1 MHLGVVVREEVVSAA
16 EYDSVATLLTE
27 GAQMNHLVVHTVLT
41 ILTLR
46 QYRGPVPNGGKQ
58 TL

>member
-1 MHLGVVVREEVVSAA
+1 VHLGVVIREEVVSAA
-16 EYDSVATLLTE
+16 EYDRVATLLTE
-27 GAQMNHLVVHTVLT
+27 GAQMNLVVHTVLT